1 MKFFK
6 IFCHGWQK
14 SHYHLH
20 MNQMQFAI
28 YSAGDAYSTSN
39 KIMGRQSAGKS
50 FIKGIAKSYFNQP
63 IAALGPSQ
71 ASGHSLLAQLQAD
84 GFQSQL
90 KWSTLPNLTM
100 AKAVG
105 TLYYP
110 APPLKEL
117 AYTRNLENPAA
128 FSIMGVTHTPS
139 SAGAMDQIS
148 DLILPPFQP
157 WDALICT
164 STAAQTMVRQLQSEV
179 EDYWREH
186 TGATKFVKP
195 QTPVIPLGV
204 NAADFASTPE
214 QKLNARHFF
223 QIADNCVVF
232 LFSGRLSFHAKA
244 NPIAMYQA
252 LEKTAKNHKVVCIE
266 AGLFPNEPVQKAYQD
281 AQRAIAPNV
290 QFIWAN
296 GQDSNAFQNAW
307 RAADVFIS
315 LADNIQETFGLTPIE
330 AQAAGLPVVVS
341 DWNGYKDT
349 VNHGV
354 DGFKIPTLAPPP
366 GAGKDLALKH
376 ALGIDTYDYFI
387 GRTSLA
393 TAVEHGPLEQALNDL
408 ASKPD
413 LRQQMGAQGRSKV
426 LAKYDWS
433 VVLQQYNQ
441 LANELNELRTSQ
453 IKASPAKA
461 QTWPQRVDP
470 FERFELFSTRR
481 LHEEMRLIVPNH
493 LTSQAFEQKLQG
505 LLGLTMTVYPFN
517 KDPGQVELLKKLGAI
532 LIQHCQESQTTTLLE
547 IQAKLHQAGLVI
559 GNAQLKACICWFIK
573 FDLIEAI
580 EA

>member
-1 MKFFK
+1 
-6 IFCHGWQK
+6 
-14 SHYHLH
+14 
-20 MNQMQFAI
+20 
-28 YSAGDAYSTSN
+28 
-39 KIMGRQSAGKS
+39 MGRQSAGKS
-50 FIKGIAKSYFNQP
+50 FIKGIAKSYANQP
-63 IAALGPSQ
+63 IAALGPSPS
-71 ASGHSLLAQLQAD
+71 SGHSLMAQLQAD
-84 GFQSQL
+84 GFKSQL
-90 KWSTLPNLTM
+90 KWSTLPNLSM
-100 AKAVG
+100 AKAAG

-117 AYTRNLENPAA
+117 AYARNLENPAA
-128 FSIMGVTHTPS
+128 FSIMGVTHTLS

-164 STAAQTMVRQLQSEV
+164 SSAAQTMVRQLQSEV

-186 TGATKFVKP
+186 TGANKFVKP
-195 QTPVIPLGV
+195 QTPIIPLGV
-204 NAADFASTPE
+204 NAADFASSPA
-214 QKLNARHFF
+214 QKLDARQFF
-223 QIADNCVVF
+223 QIADNSVVF

-281 AQRAIAPNV
+281 AQRAIAPHV

-354 DGFKIPTLAPPP
+354 DGFKIPTIAPPP

-376 ALGIDTYDYFI
+376 ALGIDTYDFFI

-393 TAVEHGPLEQALNDL
+393 TAVDHAPLEKALNDL
-408 ASKPD
+408 ASQPE
-413 LRQQMGAQGRSKV
+413 LRQQIGAQGRAKV

-441 LANELNELRTSQ
+441 LANDLNELRAHK
-453 IKASPAKA
+453 IKYGPSKP
-461 QTWPQRVDP
+461 QNWPQRADP
-470 FERFELFSTRR
+470 FERFELFSTYR
-481 LHEEMRLIVPNH
+481 LQDDTRLEVPSY
-493 LTSQAFEQKLQG
+493 LTAQVFEQKLQG
-505 LLGLTMTVYPFN
+505 LMGLTMTVYPFN
-517 KDPGQVELLKKLGAI
+517 KDPGQMELLKKLGAF
-532 LIQHCQESQTTTLLE
+532 LIQHGQESQTLTLLD
-547 IQAKLHQAGLVI
+547 IQAKLPQAGLVLS
-559 GNAQLKACICWFIK
+559 NSLLKACICWFIK
-573 FDLIEAI
+573 FDLIQAI
-580 EA
+580 EP

>member
-1 MKFFK
+1 
-6 IFCHGWQK
+6 
-14 SHYHLH
+14 
-20 MNQMQFAI
+20 MNSLQFAI

-50 FIKGIAKSYFNQP
+50 FIKGIARSFSNQP
-63 IAALGPSQ
+63 IAALGPSPV
-71 ASGHSLLAQLQAD
+71 SGNSLMAQLQGD

-90 KWSTLPNLTM
+90 KWSTLPNLSM
-100 AKAVG
+100 AKAAG

-117 AYTRNLENPAA
+117 AYARNLENPAA
-128 FSIMGVTHTPS
+128 FSIMGVTHTLS

-148 DLILPPFQP
+148 DLIFPPFQP

-179 EDYWREH
+179 QDYWREH
-186 TGATKFVKP
+186 TGASKFIKP

-204 NAADFASTPE
+204 NAADFASTPA
-214 QKLNARHFF
+214 QKLDARHFF

-252 LEKTAKNHKVVCIE
+252 LEKTARKQNVVCIE

-296 GQDSNAFQNAW
+296 GQNSNAFQNAW

-354 DGFKIPTLAPPP
+354 DGFKIPTLAPTP
-366 GAGKDLALKH
+366 GTGKDLALKH
-376 ALGIDTYDYFI
+376 ALGIDTYDFFI

-393 TAVEHGPLEQALNDL
+393 TAVEHAPLEKALNDL
-408 ASKPD
+408 ASQPA
-413 LRQQMGAQGRSKV
+413 LRQQMGAQGRAKV
-426 LAKYDWS
+426 LEKYDWS
-433 VVLQQYNQ
+433 VVLQHYNH
-441 LANELNELRTSQ
+441 LAHDLKELRAGH
-453 IKASPAKA
+453 IKDNPPKPQA
-461 QTWPQRVDP
+461 WPQRTDP
-470 FERFELFSTRR
+470 FERFELFSTNR
-481 LHEEMRLIVPNH
+481 LHDDMRLEVPAH
-493 LTSQAFEQKLQG
+493 LTAQDFAEKLKG
-505 LLGLTMTVYPFN
+505 LLGLTMTIYPFN
-517 KDPGQVELLKKLGAI
+517 KEPAQVELLKKLGDF
-532 LIQHCQESQTTTLLE
+532 LIQNCVGSQSKSVLE
-547 IQAKLHQAGLVI
+547 FQVELNKAGLVI
-559 GNAQLKACICWFIK
+559 GNSQLKACICWFIK
-573 FDLIEAI
+573 FDLIQALEP
-580 EA
+580 